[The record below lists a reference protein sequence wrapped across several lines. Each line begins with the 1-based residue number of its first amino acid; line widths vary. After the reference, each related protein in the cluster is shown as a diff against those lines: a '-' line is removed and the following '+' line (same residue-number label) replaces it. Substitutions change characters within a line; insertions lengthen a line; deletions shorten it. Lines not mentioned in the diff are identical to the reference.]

1 MILTV
6 SLQGDSRTF
15 VLTQAAGG
23 EYHWRLDPTIVGY
36 TQVGSSLVLD
46 VVILCFPLPV
56 ISRLHMPLRRK
67 IAVVGIFWLGIF
79 CCVAAAVRLALVHR
93 VLTNVLTTGT
103 QVYLQSLQF
112 VFLMLEP
119 HISITAACLPCYG
132 PLLEGGRSPES
143 LVRSVRSIISLAS
156 RGSSSSNSK
165 QRTAV
170 RLDSN
175 NDSQHEINLEG
186 VNSKWSQQSQTN
198 VQVSSGDKIELRDL
212 ENGINVTR
220 GVEVVRE

>member
-1 MILTV
+1 
-6 SLQGDSRTF
+6 
-15 VLTQAAGG
+15 
-23 EYHWRLDPTIVGY
+23 
-36 TQVGSSLVLD
+36 
-46 VVILCFPLPV
+46 
-56 ISRLHMPLRRK
+56 
-67 IAVVGIFWLGIF
+67 
-79 CCVAAAVRLALVHR
+79 
-93 VLTNVLTTGT
+93 
-103 QVYLQSLQF
+103 
-112 VFLMLEP
+112 MLEP

-170 RLDSN
+170 CLDSN

-198 VQVSSGDKIELRDL
+198 VQVSSGDEIELRDL